1 MRAWR
6 SGKPSWSRV
15 GAGPNPRGGFGI
27 RPALTALLRAGFAR
41 RFRLKAVQTSK
52 ACNVPSV
59 YTRLVPVDGATQ
71 AALPAA
77 PEVWGIG
84 TDKGLVGWAGGSKGT
99 EG

>member
-1 MRAWR
+1 MRPPGAAPGSPR
-6 SGKPSWSRV
+6 SNRLV
-15 GAGPNPRGGFGI
+15 
-27 RPALTALLRAGFAR
+27 RAGFAR

-52 ACNVPSV
+52 ACNVPSL

-84 TDKGLVGWAGGSKGT
+84 TDKGLVGWGGDSKGT

>member
-1 MRAWR
+1 MPVPLPAAAPA
-6 SGKPSWSRV
+6 SP
-15 GAGPNPRGGFGI
+15 PN
-27 RPALTALLRAGFAR
+27 PALTTLLRAGFAR

-52 ACNVPSV
+52 ACNVPSL

-84 TDKGLVGWAGGSKGT
+84 TDKGLVGGGSKGT